1 MYLQIRVFRWR
12 NNLQRWV
19 ENKSEEKYN
28 RYGHLVP
35 EEGGGGGGGGGG
47 GRRGGGGG
55 GGGGGGKAGVLPYV
69 G

>member
-1 MYLQIRVFRWR
+1 MHLQIRVLRWR

-28 RYGHLVP
+28 GTVALSTATSFPRG
-35 EEGGGGGGGGGG
+35 EGGG
-47 GRRGGGGG
+47 
-55 GGGGGGKAGVLPYV
+55 VLLYV

>member
-1 MYLQIRVFRWR
+1 MYLQIRVFWWR

-28 RYGHLVP
+28 GTVALSTATSFP
-35 EEGGGGGGGGGG
+35 
-47 GRRGGGGG
+47 RGGGGG
-55 GGGGGGKAGVLPYV
+55 GVLLYV